1 MPITVLGGTTSAAAA
16 FEVANSCRFNQ
27 GDGAYMH
34 KTIGSAGNLDRWTFS
49 CWVKRGN
56 LADTE
61 IIFAVGAGNA
71 GGGSYGVIK
80 FSSSDTIEWENYPSD
95 TASGI
100 LRTNRKFRDCSAWYH
115 FVFVWDSG
123 NATAGNRMR
132 MYTNGVEETSFSN
145 DSHPDQNQ
153 DNVIN
158 NAHKHEIG
166 AMDDNTHFDGYL
178 AEVVFIDGTAYAA
191 SDFGE
196 YDEDSPTIWKP
207 KDVSGLTF
215 GTNGFYLD
223 FEASDNLGND
233 ANGGTDLT
241 EDTIAATDQSTDTP
255 TNSFCTMNPLDEP
268 YGTVTMTE
276 GNLKVVQSSDYP
288 YNRAT
293 MGVAKGKWYFEGL
306 GVATSGD
313 SLIGIASVAASS
325 STNALYIPANN
336 YAYYSHASNHGA
348 YSNNAL
354 VVSTNYD
361 AYTDDDII
369 SVAFDLDNNKLY
381 FAKNGTWANSGDPTS
396 GSTGTGAVSITAVA
410 STVDGF
416 YFPAAAD
423 YGGSPRTTWSMNFGS
438 PAHTVSSGNADANG
452 YGNFEYAVPSGY
464 YALCTKNL
472 AEFG

>member
-293 MGVAKGKWYFEGL
+293 MGVAKGKWYFEGK

-313 SLIGIASVAASS
+313 SLIGIVSVAASS

-396 GSTGTGAVSITAVA
+396 GSTGTGAVSIPAVA

>member
-233 ANGGTDLT
+233 ANGGTDFT

-268 YGTVTMTE
+268 YGTVTMSE

-396 GSTGTGAVSITAVA
+396 GSTGTGAVSITAAA